1 MQCAIWHQLYNLKN
15 VKNTHGG
22 VLLLV
27 KLEAWR
33 ILFPISGSEIG
44 SVYAFV
50 TMISVFNVNLLMI
63 EYIWSRYR
71 KIKAAKKFIISA
83 MYLLKRRMWFNILR

>member
-33 ILFPISGSEIG
+33 ILFPISGSEIKK
-44 SVYAFV
+44 VHH
-50 TMISVFNVNLLMI
+50 I
-63 EYIWSRYR
+63 RYVSFE
-71 KIKAAKKFIISA
+71 KKDVV
-83 MYLLKRRMWFNILR
+83 